1 MYRNSQQ
8 KVSCISL
15 FKMLFAVS
23 LPIFSL
29 VSPMTAIAQPAP
41 TIIQSDPVVQLVHV
55 PALSASFRK
64 TYRPYSELAK
74 TDRTEQLWRD
84 SDYAGATVAL
94 TKSGKVYAWGNN
106 IRGHVGNGTT
116 CTLSSP
122 GQYDKKPPCY
132 YDQPQNI
139 TKYFGNDKVTKLAS
153 NHVSIVVALTTSGK
167 LYYWGRDWDPVAS
180 ENVVINQP
188 TTLDTLSPYRV
199 TGFGGHGAGF
209 SRDFEYFP
217 HDAWYAYNDDTL
229 FLVGGTGTF
238 LSFSDDAKHVIKP
251 KLDGATIKQVDYV
264 DTGYT
269 PGRNGTYI
277 LTSKNKLFH
286 LKFDGSTT
294 EVTNDKIK
302 SRGGV
307 KQIFNHYAIDH
318 QGGLWFYGYGE
329 NIDPVIQ
336 DMSQKTIKPLPI
348 ARDLLTYNYDT
359 VILGADN
366 RIYNINVYRFDEN
379 KHFLNTMMVKSMDIT
394 TLISKER
401 VKLLNGGMSQR
412 FPEDVHILENYYDY
426 SFTPESQ
433 PDTVCTG
440 LSGIAANDFNYE
452 SEGENP
458 PKTETTRPV
467 NGTLPT
473 TCVKMPPVTVPVPV
487 PAPTPTQPAP
497 GAPDFTAKRNSLRAP
512 NTGSQ

>member
-1 MYRNSQQ
+1 MYRNSQR
-8 KVSCISL
+8 KVSCIAL

-106 IRGHVGNGTT
+106 IIGHVGNGTT

-132 YDQPQNI
+132 YDRPQDI
-139 TKYFGNDKVTKLAS
+139 TKYFGNDKVTKLAGS
-153 NHVSIVVALTTSGK
+153 HIGIIVALTASGK
-167 LYYWGRDWDPVAS
+167 LYYWGRDWDTVASKDIIINRPVALAALAS
-180 ENVVINQP
+180 H
-188 TTLDTLSPYRV
+188 RV
-199 TGFGGHGAGF
+199 TGFGGHSAGF
-209 SRDFEYFP
+209 STGP
-217 HDAWYAYNDDTL
+217 GQILHDAWYAYNDDTL
-229 FLVGGTGTF
+229 FLVGGTGAF
-238 LSFSDDAKHVIKP
+238 FSFSDDAEHVIKP

-302 SRGGV
+302 SRGGI

-366 RIYNINVYRFDEN
+366 HIYSISDYFFDEN
-379 KHFLNTMMVKSMDIT
+379 TNYYGTKMVKPLDT
-394 TLISKER
+394 TTIISKEKVR
-401 VKLLNGGMSQR
+401 LLSGDMGQR
-412 FPEDVHILENYYDY
+412 DPRRSHIPEDYYDY
-426 SFTPESQ
+426 SLVPADK

-440 LSGIAANDFNYE
+440 LSGAAARDFNGE
-452 SEGENP
+452 SEERNP

-473 TCVKMPPVTVPVPV
+473 TCVKVPPVII
-487 PAPTPTQPAP
+487 PAPAPALTPTQPSP
-497 GAPDFTAKRNSLRAP
+497 SAPDFTTKRNNLRAP
-512 NTGSQ
+512 NTAG

>member
-1 MYRNSQQ
+1 MYRNSQR
-8 KVSCISL
+8 KVGGIAL

-23 LPIFSL
+23 LPALSL

-41 TIIQSDPVVQLVHV
+41 TITQSDPVTQLVHIS
-55 PALSASFRK
+55 ALSISWK
-64 TYRPYSELAK
+64 KSYRPYSELIK
-74 TDRTEQLWRD
+74 PRMEQLWRD
-84 SDYAGATVAL
+84 SDYAATVVAL

-106 IRGHVGNGTT
+106 IHSNMGNGVT
-116 CTLSSP
+116 CTLSNP

-132 YDQPQNI
+132 YDQPQDI
-139 TKYFGNDKVTKLAS
+139 TKYFGGDRVIQLTGKS
-153 NHVSIVVALTTSGK
+153 GIVVALTDSGK
-167 LYYWGRDWDPVAS
+167 LYYWGRTWNNALDKFVSFGRPVL
-180 ENVVINQP
+180 
-188 TTLDTLSPYRV
+188 LDTLSPYRV
-199 TGFGGHGAGF
+199 TGFGGGYADDYTLGQPY
-209 SRDFEYFP
+209 E
-217 HDAWYAYNDDTL
+217 DAWYAHNDDTI
-229 FLVGGTGTF
+229 FYIGSDTPF
-238 LSFSDDAKHVIKP
+238 AFSDDVKHIIKP

-277 LTSKNKLFH
+277 LTSKNKLLH
-286 LKFDGSTT
+286 IKFDGSMT

-302 SRGGV
+302 SRGGI

-366 RIYNINVYRFDEN
+366 HTYSISDYFFDEN
-379 KHFLNTMMVKSMDIT
+379 TNYYGTKMVKPLDIT
-394 TLISKER
+394 TIISKEKVR
-401 VKLLNGGMSQR
+401 LLSGDMGQR
-412 FPEDVHILENYYDY
+412 DPRRSHIPEDYYDY
-426 SFTPESQ
+426 SLVPADK

-440 LSGIAANDFNYE
+440 LSGAAARDFNGE
-452 SEGENP
+452 SEERNP

-473 TCVKMPPVTVPVPV
+473 TCVKMSPVTVPAPA
-487 PAPTPTQPAP
+487 PAPTPTKPSPSAP
-497 GAPDFTAKRNSLRAP
+497 EFTPKRNNLRAP
-512 NTGSQ
+512 NTAG

>member
-1 MYRNSQQ
+1 MYRNSQR
-8 KVSCISL
+8 KISGRTL
-15 FKMLFAVS
+15 LGVLLAIC
-23 LPIFSL
+23 LPIFNL
-29 VSPMTAIAQPAP
+29 VSPMTVIAQPTS
-41 TIIQSDPVVQLVHV
+41 TITQSDPVAQLVHV

-106 IRGHVGNGTT
+106 IIGHVGNSTT

-132 YDQPQNI
+132 YDQPQDI
-139 TKYFGNDKVTKLAS
+139 TKYFGNDKVTKLAGS
-153 NHVSIVVALTTSGK
+153 HIGIIVALTASGK
-167 LYYWGRDWDPVAS
+167 LYYWGRDWDTVASKDIIINRPVALAALAS
-180 ENVVINQP
+180 H
-188 TTLDTLSPYRV
+188 RV
-199 TGFGGHGAGF
+199 TGFGGHSAGF
-209 SRDFEYFP
+209 STGP
-217 HDAWYAYNDDTL
+217 GQILHDAWYAYNDDTL
-229 FLVGGTGTF
+229 FLVGGTGAF
-238 LSFSDDAKHVIKP
+238 FSFSDDTEHVIKP

-302 SRGGV
+302 SRGGI

-318 QGGLWFYGYGE
+318 QGGLWFYGDGE
-329 NIDPVIQ
+329 DIDPVIQ
-336 DMSQKTIKPLPI
+336 DMSQKTIKPLPVV
-348 ARDLLTYNYDT
+348 RDLISGTT
-359 VILGADN
+359 TIRSTDN
-366 RIYNINVYRFDEN
+366 HIYNINVYRFDEN
-379 KHFLNTMMVKSMDIT
+379 KHLLNTMMVKSMDIT

-440 LSGIAANDFNYE
+440 LSGIAANDFNQE
-452 SEGENP
+452 SEERNP

-473 TCVKMPPVTVPVPV
+473 TCVKMPPVTVPVPA

-497 GAPDFTAKRNSLRAP
+497 GAPDFTAKRNNLRAP